1 MARRQRAFQAARH
14 RGRGLRAPAPPRRG
28 AVGDPPTPWPTPAAA
43 GASSPGEGHQREY
56 QRTAVGVSPEGT
68 DFSKVSG
75 AEVERAYGLIKDRPR
90 KVLGHRT
97 ANEVYR
103 GMFRLV

>member
-1 MARRQRAFQAARH
+1 M
-14 RGRGLRAPAPPRRG
+14 
-28 AVGDPPTPWPTPAAA
+28 
-43 GASSPGEGHQREY
+43 
-56 QRTAVGVSPEGT
+56 GVPPEGT
-68 DFSKVSG
+68 DFSKVSDE
-75 AEVERAYGLIKDRPR
+75 EVERAYGLIDDRPR